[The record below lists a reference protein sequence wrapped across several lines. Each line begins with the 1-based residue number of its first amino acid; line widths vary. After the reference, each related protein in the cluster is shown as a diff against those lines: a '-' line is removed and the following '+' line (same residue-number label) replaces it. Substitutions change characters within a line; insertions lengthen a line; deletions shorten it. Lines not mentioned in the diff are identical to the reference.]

1 MASNTTND
9 KIYTAV
15 DATRREIMAR
25 IDHLENKID
34 SNYVTKEELAPIR
47 AIVYGM
53 VGLIMVAFLTGVIA
67 LVIKR

>member
-15 DATRREIMAR
+15 DATRREIGAR